1 MTMMVRVLQTL
12 WLSPLH
18 HNISMKLLVSALEPS
33 SNLHLKEV
41 LKHSSDVELLGI
53 FDKNIEEG
61 TPAHD
66 ISEMAIMGVV
76 DALKKLRWFFKVA
89 DEMVELARDADKVL
103 LMDSSGFNLPLAKKL
118 KKAYPEKEIIYYILP
133 QIWASRPKRALKL
146 EQYCDKLLGIL
157 PFEVDYYPQGKAQYV
172 GHPLLD
178 EIDVHRNEEETKN
191 IITFMPGSRKSEITR
206 LMPIFLELRRKLGND
221 IRPLLVIPPSFSR
234 NKIAKLYKGNREF
247 EIVRNSHEALRRSE
261 FAFICSGTAT
271 LEAALIGVPF
281 TLVYIAKKLDFFIGS
296 KLLNITHVGL
306 ANIICKQHDGTLLH
320 EELLQEDVTVDN
332 LLKAYYNTDREIF
345 AKKAEELKI
354 YLGHGS
360 SLNVA
365 KILMEDRC

>member
-1 MTMMVRVLQTL
+1 
-12 WLSPLH
+12 
-18 HNISMKLLVSALEPS
+18 MKLLVSALEPS

-41 LKHSSDVELLGI
+41 LKHTQDIELIGI
-53 FDKNIEEG
+53 FDKNIEYG
-61 TPAHD
+61 TPLYD

-76 DALKKLRWFFKVA
+76 DAVKKLRWFFKVA
-89 DEMVELARDADKVL
+89 DEMVVLAKDVDKVL

-118 KKAYPEKEIIYYILP
+118 KTVYPNKEIIYYILP
-133 QIWASRPKRALKL
+133 QIWASRPTRAIKL

-157 PFEVDYYPQGKAQYV
+157 PFEVNFYPKGKAEYV

-191 IITFMPGSRKSEITR
+191 VITFMPGSRKSEITR

-234 NKIAKLYKGNREF
+234 NKIAHLYKGNREF
-247 EIVRNSHEALRRSE
+247 EIVRDTHEGLRRSE

-281 TLVYIAKKLDFFIGS
+281 TLAYIAKKVDFFIGT
-296 KLLNITHVGL
+296 KLLGITQVGL
-306 ANIICKQHDGTLLH
+306 ANIILTHYNNTTLH
-320 EELLQEDVTVDN
+320 NEILQEEVTVDN
-332 LLKAYYNTDREIF
+332 LLKEYYNTDREIF
-345 AKKAEELKI
+345 AQKAEELRT

-360 SLNVA
+360 SKNVA
-365 KILMEDRC
+365 KIIME